1 MRWRALGLIA
11 VLFLSAGAFV
21 PTGAFAAPAVVAS
34 IVPVHALVA
43 GVMEGVGAPFL
54 LLRGAASPHAYAL
67 KPSEARAVAEAER
80 LFWIGPPIESFLP
93 RVVEGLAPGTS
104 VALAERAGLTL
115 LPPRDA
121 GPWQAPVPDDREHR
135 EHEPEHHDDHAHD
148 DREPE
153 HHDDHAH
160 HDHAHDDAH
169 DWHVWLDPTNAARMA
184 AAIADELRAVD
195 PANGPRYRANA
206 AALAARLETL
216 DRALRAALEPVRAV
230 PYVVFH
236 DAYRYFEARYGTNA
250 VGAITVNPE
259 RPPSARRL
267 AEVRARII
275 ESGARCV
282 FAEPQFP
289 PRVVAAIVEGT
300 EARRAVLDPLGAD
313 LEPGADAYFSL
324 MRALA
329 DSLVHCLSR

>member
-1 MRWRALGLIA
+1 MRWLALGLIA
-11 VLFLSAGAFV
+11 ILFLPA
-21 PTGAFAAPAVVAS
+21 GAFAAPAVVAS

-54 LLRGAASPHAYAL
+54 LLRGAASPHAYSL

-121 GPWQAPVPDDREHR
+121 GPWQAPVSDDREHR
-135 EHEPEHHDDHAHD
+135 EHEPEHHDDHAH
-148 DREPE
+148 
-153 HHDDHAH
+153 
-160 HDHAHDDAH
+160 HDHAHGDAH
-169 DWHVWLDPTNAARMA
+169 DWHVWLDPTNAAHMA
-184 AAIADELRAVD
+184 AAVADELRAVD

-267 AEVRARII
+267 AEVRAQII

-300 EARRAVLDPLGAD
+300 EARSAVLDPLGAD
-313 LEPGADAYFSL
+313 LEPGADVYFSL

>member
-1 MRWRALGLIA
+1 MRWLALGLIT
-11 VLFLSAGAFV
+11 VLFLPAGVFT

-34 IVPVHALVA
+34 IGPVHALVA

-54 LLRGAASPHAYAL
+54 LVRGAASPHAYSL
-67 KPSEARAVAEAER
+67 KPSAARAVAEAER

-93 RVVEGLAPGTS
+93 RVIEGLAPGTS

-115 LPPRDA
+115 LPPRAA
-121 GPWQAPVPDDREHR
+121 GPWQVPAHDDDEHR
-135 EHEPEHHDDHAHD
+135 EHEREHHDDH
-148 DREPE
+148 E
-153 HHDDHAH
+153 HHG
-160 HDHAHDDAH
+160 HAHDEAYDG
-169 DWHVWLDPTNAARMA
+169 HVWLDPTNAARMA
-184 AAIADELRAVD
+184 AAVADELRAVD
-195 PANGPRYRANA
+195 PANGPLYRANA
-206 AALAARLETL
+206 AALAARLEAL

-236 DAYRYFEARYGTNA
+236 DAYHYFEARYGTNA
-250 VGAITVNPE
+250 VGAVIVSPE

-300 EARRAVLDPLGAD
+300 EARSAVLDPLGAD
-313 LEPGADAYFSL
+313 LEPGTDAYFSL
-324 MRALA
+324 MHALA

>member
-1 MRWRALGLIA
+1 MRWPALGLIA
-11 VLFLSAGAFV
+11 VFFL

-135 EHEPEHHDDHAHD
+135 EHEPEHHDDHAH
-148 DREPE
+148 
-153 HHDDHAH
+153 

-184 AAIADELRAVD
+184 AAVADELRAVD

-324 MRALA
+324 MRTLA

>member
-1 MRWRALGLIA
+1 MRRLALGLIA
-11 VLFLSAGAFV
+11 VLFLPAGA
-21 PTGAFAAPAVVAS
+21 PTGAFAAPSVVAS
-34 IVPVHALVA
+34 IGPVHALVA

-54 LLRGAASPHAYAL
+54 LIRGAASPHAYSL

-93 RVVEGLAPGTS
+93 RVIEGLAPGTS
-104 VALAERAGLTL
+104 VALAESAGLTL
-115 LPPRDA
+115 LLPRDA
-121 GPWQAPVPDDREHR
+121 GPWRAPAHDDSEHR
-135 EHEPEHHDDHAHD
+135 EHEQ
-148 DREPE
+148 E

-160 HDHAHDDAH
+160 HGHAHDDAY
-169 DWHVWLDPTNAARMA
+169 DGHVWLDPANAARMA
-184 AAIADELRAVD
+184 AAIAEELRAVD

-206 AALAARLETL
+206 AALEARLEAL

-236 DAYRYFEARYGTNA
+236 DAYHYFEARYDTNA
-250 VGAITVNPE
+250 VGAIVVNPE

-267 AEVRARII
+267 ADIRARIV

-289 PRVVAAIVEGT
+289 PRVVAAVVEGT
-300 EARRAVLDPLGAD
+300 EARSAVLDPLGAG

-329 DSLVHCLSR
+329 DSLVRCLSR

>member
-1 MRWRALGLIA
+1 MRRLALGLIA
-11 VLFLSAGAFV
+11 ILFLPAGA
-21 PTGAFAAPAVVAS
+21 PTGAFAAPSVVAS
-34 IVPVHALVA
+34 IGPVHALVA

-54 LLRGAASPHAYAL
+54 LIRGAASPHAYSL

-93 RVVEGLAPGTS
+93 RVIEGLAPGTS
-104 VALAERAGLTL
+104 VALAESAGLTL

-121 GPWQAPVPDDREHR
+121 GPWRAPAHDDSEHR
-135 EHEPEHHDDHAHD
+135 EHHDEQEHHDAQ
-148 DREPE
+148 E

-160 HDHAHDDAH
+160 HGHTHDDAY
-169 DWHVWLDPTNAARMA
+169 DGHVWLDPANAARMA
-184 AAIADELRAVD
+184 AAIAEELRAVD

-206 AALAARLETL
+206 AALEARLEAL

-236 DAYRYFEARYGTNA
+236 DAYHYFEARYDTNA
-250 VGAITVNPE
+250 VGAIVVNPE

-267 AEVRARII
+267 SEIRARIV

-289 PRVVAAIVEGT
+289 PRVVTAVVEGT
-300 EARRAVLDPLGAD
+300 EARSAVLDPLGAG

-329 DSLVHCLSR
+329 DSLVRCLSR

>member
-1 MRWRALGLIA
+1 MRWLALGLIA
-11 VLFLSAGAFV
+11 VLFLPA
-21 PTGAFAAPAVVAS
+21 GAFAAPAVVAS

-54 LLRGAASPHAYAL
+54 LLRGAASPHAYFL

-93 RVVEGLAPGTS
+93 RVIEGLAPGTS

-135 EHEPEHHDDHAHD
+135 EHEPEHHDDHAH
-148 DREPE
+148 
-153 HHDDHAH
+153 
-160 HDHAHDDAH
+160 HDHAHDDAY
-169 DWHVWLDPTNAARMA
+169 DWHVWLDPANAARMA
-184 AAIADELRAVD
+184 AAVADELRAVD

-300 EARRAVLDPLGAD
+300 EARSAVLDPLGAD

>member
-1 MRWRALGLIA
+1 MRRLALGLIA
-11 VLFLSAGAFV
+11 VLFLPAGA
-21 PTGAFAAPAVVAS
+21 PTGAFAAPSVVAS
-34 IVPVHALVA
+34 IGPVHALVA

-54 LLRGAASPHAYAL
+54 LIRGAASPHAYSL

-93 RVVEGLAPGTS
+93 RVIEGLAPGTS
-104 VALAERAGLTL
+104 VALAESAGLTL

-121 GPWQAPVPDDREHR
+121 GPWRAPAHDDSEHR
-135 EHEPEHHDDHAHD
+135 EHA
-148 DREPE
+148 RE

-160 HDHAHDDAH
+160 HGHAHDDAY
-169 DWHVWLDPTNAARMA
+169 DGHVWLDPANAARMA
-184 AAIADELRAVD
+184 AAIAEELRAVD

-206 AALAARLETL
+206 AALGARLEAL

-236 DAYRYFEARYGTNA
+236 DAYHYFEARYDTNA
-250 VGAITVNPE
+250 VGAIVVNPE
-259 RPPSARRL
+259 RPPSVRRL
-267 AEVRARII
+267 ADIRARIV

-289 PRVVAAIVEGT
+289 PRVVTAVVEGT
-300 EARRAVLDPLGAD
+300 EARSAVLDPLGAG
-313 LEPGADAYFSL
+313 LEPGTDAYFSL
-324 MRALA
+324 MHALA
-329 DSLVHCLSR
+329 DSLVRCLSR